1 MPPVDRNTP
10 KRAQSSESSYSLVE
24 FMREFPND
32 AACLNWLWR
41 ERCSEDGEHAEC
53 PKCERVRK
61 FHKVN
66 DRPAWDCDSCGFHM
80 HPTAGTI
87 FHKSSTSL
95 HLWFFAM
102 HLITSTRGGI
112 SAKQLERE
120 LGVTYKTAWRMFNLI
135 RNELMADDAVP
146 LTGAVEADETAW
158 GGRPKVSMTRGMT
171 MSEAQ
176 KFAKARKVGVLA
188 IVERG
193 GRVRA
198 FVQPREGAL
207 ATVSLHVDP
216 KATVYTDEW
225 AGYNSL
231 HTTHPKH
238 HTINHSDR
246 VYAIR
251 GTHTQTVEGFFGN
264 VKRGISGVYHNVSV
278 KWLQGYLNEYTW
290 RYNHRSDA
298 TPMFLT
304 LLSRAADDVATS

>member
-1 MPPVDRNTP
+1 
-10 KRAQSSESSYSLVE
+10 
-24 FMREFPND
+24 MREFPND
-32 AACLNWLWR
+32 AVCLEWLWR

-53 PKCERVRK
+53 PQCERVRK
-61 FHKVN
+61 FHKVK

-135 RNELMADDAVP
+135 RNELMTDDATP
-146 LTGAVEADETAW
+146 LTGAVEVDETAW

-171 MSEAQ
+171 MPQAQ
-176 KFAKARKVGVLA
+176 TFAKTRKVGVLA
-188 IVERG
+188 MVERG
-193 GRVRA
+193 GKVRA
-198 FVQPREGAL
+198 YVQPREGAL

-225 AGYNSL
+225 AGYRSL
-231 HTTHPKH
+231 HQTHPAH
-238 HTINHSDR
+238 YTIRHTDR
-246 VYAIR
+246 IYAS
-251 GTHTQTVEGFFGN
+251 GHVHTQTVEGFFGN

-298 TPMFLT
+298 APMFLT
-304 LLSRAADDVATS
+304 LLSRAADDVA